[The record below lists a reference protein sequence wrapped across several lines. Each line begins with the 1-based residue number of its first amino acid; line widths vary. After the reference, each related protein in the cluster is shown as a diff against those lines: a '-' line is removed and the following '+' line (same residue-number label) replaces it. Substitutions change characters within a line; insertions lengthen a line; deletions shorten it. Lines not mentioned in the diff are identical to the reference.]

1 MTIKKHNENYSA
13 GDVVGYG
20 GSYAK
25 FYWYKLLQQVY
36 VELLDNYVWL
46 GQYGTVRSGENEF
59 TPDNGGKTISALPIS
74 NLRNDY
80 HSTWTKDEEYKK
92 GDILVGHDKGKVM
105 LFVYFYDQHVE
116 RLTPRSDLSLSSADQ
131 FGHSTLSDYSRNF
144 GPLKVHK
151 TQKLGLSGL
160 NKKFSEM

>member
-13 GDVVGYG
+13 GDVVGYE
-20 GSYAK
+20 GSYTK
-25 FYWYKLLQQVY
+25 FYGYKLLQRVY

-59 TPDNGGKTISALPIS
+59 TPDSGGKTITALPIS
-74 NLRNDY
+74 DLRNDY

-92 GDILVGHDKGKVM
+92 GDILVGDDKGKVM
-105 LFVYFYDQHVE
+105 LFVYFSDSHVE
-116 RLTPRSDLSLSSADQ
+116 RLTPRSDLSSLDQ
-131 FGHSTLSDYSRNF
+131 FGYSTLSDYSSHF

-151 TQKLGLSGL
+151 TQKLSGYGEH
-160 NKKFSEM
+160 KKFSEM